1 MGTAIILFIGAII
14 IPLRVAGH
22 TLFEPTVLVKWKF
35 PESIPSREYNSSAL
49 LRQQDPSQHS
59 LVWDS
64 DNLTMATHSRYPE
77 PLLRRHRSWNDC
89 PNWPA
94 THKCKHMICN
104 IDFPVYCNN
113 EIDLWECQM
122 CFTDKGETSWSHNT
136 LAEHCCEAKRKAEIV
151 WIAIG
156 STFCLLLLL
165 ALGCCMFKQTRDKR
179 KAHDRDRAVQLQ
191 DRELGADGTVR
202 WAKSFRRV
210 PVLPVSG
217 NRTFSRINA
226 VVPNAIRVRQGSG
239 GSSGG
244 QSTKAGPSSIPPSN

>member
-1 MGTAIILFIGAII
+1 M
-14 IPLRVAGH
+14 
-22 TLFEPTVLVKWKF
+22 LVKWKF
-35 PESIPSREYNSSAL
+35 PESITSREYNSSAL

-59 LVWDS
+59 LIWES
-64 DNLTMATHSRYPE
+64 DNLTMATYSRYPE
-77 PLLRRHRSWNDC
+77 PLWRRHRSWSDC

-94 THKCKHMICN
+94 THKCKQMICN
-104 IDFPVYCNN
+104 IDFPGYCNN
-113 EIDLWECQM
+113 EIELWECQM

-156 STFCLLLLL
+156 SAFCLLSLL

-179 KAHDRDRAVQLQ
+179 KAHGRDRAIQLQ
-191 DRELGADGTVR
+191 DRELGAAGRSPVDGVDGTVR

-217 NRTFSRINA
+217 NRTFSGSNA

-244 QSTKAGPSSIPPSN
+244 QSTKAGPSSIPSSN